1 MRSQLTQIIIIGIST
16 VLIVL
21 AVGAVFNASNEVP
34 EELQQRVQERSTTTS
49 ATTSVETLNKISGSS
64 DVESDL
70 DVYIQSTE
78 TMPNPND
85 FNDSYSDL
93 NR

>member
-1 MRSQLTQIIIIGIST
+1 MHTAQLTRIIVVGI
-16 VLIVL
+16 VAVFIVL
-21 AVGAVFNASNEVP
+21 GFSAIFNSGDEVP
-34 EELQQRVQERSTTTS
+34 EQVQQRVQEDFAPT
-49 ATTSVETLNKISGSS
+49 ATTSVESLNKISGSS
-64 DVESDL
+64 DVKSDL
-70 DVYIQSTE
+70 DVYIESTE

>member
-1 MRSQLTQIIIIGIST
+1 MIVGIVGVFV
-16 VLIVL
+16 VLGL
-21 AVGAVFNASNEVP
+21 NAVFNSGDAVP
-34 EELQQRVQERSTTTS
+34 EEVQQRAQEDASTTTSS
-49 ATTSVETLNKISGSS
+49 ATTSVESLNKISGSS
-64 DVESDL
+64 DVKSDL
-70 DVYIQSTE
+70 DVYIESTE